1 MTREEKR
8 PDLVGVGAGKPIL
21 LQGIFEFSATGLKNP
36 EILSEK
42 LRFVVPIGYVAGLRF
57 FRAGI
62 SCDKMVCLSTVVNGL
77 AHRLI
82 PLAPNSSSHIPFA
95 IVEPIPAGS
104 EIEIQIASG
113 APGTA
118 IVDVGGLLM
127 PA

>member
-1 MTREEKR
+1 
-8 PDLVGVGAGKPIL
+8 
-21 LQGIFEFSATGLKNP
+21 LQGIFDFSATGLKSP
-36 EILSEK
+36 ELLSGE

-77 AHRLI
+77 THRLI

-104 EIEIQIASG
+104 EIEIHIASD
-113 APGTA
+113 APGTV
-118 IVDVGGLLM
+118 IIDVGGLLM